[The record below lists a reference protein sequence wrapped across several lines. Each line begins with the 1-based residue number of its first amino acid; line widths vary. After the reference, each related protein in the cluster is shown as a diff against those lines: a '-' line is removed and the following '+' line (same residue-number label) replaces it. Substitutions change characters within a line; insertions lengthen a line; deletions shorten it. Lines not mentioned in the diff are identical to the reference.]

1 MRSGLTMDEAHGK
14 RVVVQ
19 RTRAGGLLRER
30 TVKEIAVRKDGT
42 IELVPRSTNAKW
54 KPFRLTEGIGA
65 DEQGVIVE
73 IDGLVI
79 GSYRPE

>member
-1 MRSGLTMDEAHGK
+1 MRSGLTMDEVAK
-14 RVVVQ
+14 R
-19 RTRAGGLLRER
+19 GGWS
-30 TVKEIAVRKDGT
+30 G
-42 IELVPRSTNAKW
+42 RS
-54 KPFRLTEGIGA
+54 IGA